1 MNPEIVSRSIDAQTD
16 KSRSWLFVQIG
27 VFLVLLF
34 SYAYFWHDR
43 DWNTASRL
51 MLTYA
56 IVDRGTVVMDG
67 LDDHSRD
74 FAYWNGKYYCD
85 KTPGFSFLAIVPYA
99 IDRYEFGAPPHPL
112 GRRGPELPHWPADYW
127 TTLGVSG
134 LLTAATGVLLA
145 RWARDL
151 GCSPRRAVLVALGY
165 GLGTPAFVYATLAYG
180 HQAAA
185 FSLLA
190 AFRLLWKS
198 DRKASVEGRSN
209 EPKSRLNSADA
220 KASDQSYAST
230 RTNRSIAI
238 RSSLAGFC
246 AALAATIE
254 LQVGPVAALLG
265 FYLITQVL
273 IRSKPKFA
281 VAAFAAGALIPTAA
295 FLAYNAVA
303 FGDPFDLGY
312 FHLKTARYAKIHS
325 HENPLGLVA
334 PRIEVVRELLIGSK
348 RGLFWY
354 APILLLAS
362 PGWVALVLRRFGSV
376 AIVSTLASVAIFLAN
391 AGYPE
396 WSGGWTTGPRLLA
409 PLIPFAMMG
418 VAGLLALDYRGIDA
432 VAIALAATGGIVVL
446 LFQGVGAR
454 IPDAIDD
461 PLFRAVAPIWR
472 GSRLPPWRGG
482 DRFARTAFSVLFPRT
497 EASLSSR
504 FASARFV
511 PLVAIQAVLIAVL
524 VALSARKK
532 DSTT

>member
-1 MNPEIVSRSIDAQTD
+1 MNRDVESKAINERGSD
-16 KSRSWLFVQIG
+16 SRSWPTVQLG
-27 VFLVLLF
+27 VFFVLLF

-85 KTPGFSFLAIVPYA
+85 KTPGFSFLAMIPYA
-99 IDRYEFGAPPHPL
+99 IDRHVLGAPPHPL
-112 GRRGPELPHWPADYW
+112 GVRGPELPHWPADYW

-134 LLTAATGVLLA
+134 VLTAATGVLLA

-151 GCSPRRAVLVALGY
+151 GCSPRRGLLVALGY

-185 FSLLA
+185 FALLA
-190 AFRLLWKS
+190 AFRLVWASPSKPA
-198 DRKASVEGRSN
+198 DRGAQIATTRHSSSLDSMESKQSN
-209 EPKSRLNSADA
+209 ILNHL
-220 KASDQSYAST
+220 
-230 RTNRSIAI
+230 NRSVAV
-238 RSSLAGFC
+238 RSCTAGFL

-254 LQVGPVAALLG
+254 LQIGPVAALLG
-265 FYLITQVL
+265 FYLLIQV
-273 IRSKPKFA
+273 IFRSKPKLA

-295 FLAYNAVA
+295 FLAYNAIA

-334 PRIEVVRELLIGSK
+334 PRIEVVRELLIGSR

-354 APILLLAS
+354 APLLLLAI
-362 PGWVALVLRRFGSV
+362 PGWITLGLRRFGSI
-376 AIVSTLASVAIFLAN
+376 AIVSAVASLAIFLVN

-409 PLIPFAMMG
+409 PLIPFAMLG
-418 VAGLLALDYRGIDA
+418 VAGLLALDFRGIDA
-432 VAIALAATGGIVVL
+432 AAIALAVAGGIVVF

-461 PLFRAVAPIWR
+461 PLFRAVMPIWR
-472 GSRLPPWRGG
+472 GSRPPPWRQG
-482 DRFARTAFSVLFPRT
+482 DRFARTAFSILFPQTAAR
-497 EASLSSR
+497 ASAR
-504 FASARFV
+504 FAAARFV
-511 PLVAIQAVLIAVL
+511 PLVAIQAAAVAIL
-524 VALSARKK
+524 VAFAGRNK
-532 DSTT
+532 DQRT

>member
-1 MNPEIVSRSIDAQTD
+1 MNRDVESKAINDLNYD
-16 KSRSWLFVQIG
+16 SRSWTTVQVG
-27 VFLVLLF
+27 VFFVLLF
-34 SYAYFWHDR
+34 SYAYYWHDR

-85 KTPGFSFLAIVPYA
+85 KTPGFSFLAIIPYA
-99 IDRYEFGAPPHPL
+99 IDRHVFGAPPHPL
-112 GRRGPELPHWPADYW
+112 GLRGPDLPHWPADYW
-127 TTLGVSG
+127 TTLCVSG

-145 RWARDL
+145 RWSRDL
-151 GCSPRRAVLVALGY
+151 GCSPRRGLLVALAY

-190 AFRLLWKS
+190 AFRLLWASPPKPAAEGS
-198 DRKASVEGRSN
+198 DIASAIPAN
-209 EPKSRLNSADA
+209 SRDSKESKQPNISIHL
-220 KASDQSYAST
+220 
-230 RTNRSIAI
+230 NRSVAV
-238 RSSLAGFC
+238 RSGLAGFL

-265 FYLITQVL
+265 FYLLIQV
-273 IRSKPKFA
+273 IFRSKPKLA

-295 FLAYNAVA
+295 FLAYNMIA

-334 PRIEVVRELLIGSK
+334 PRIEIVRELLIGSR
-348 RGLFWY
+348 RGLFGY
-354 APILLLAS
+354 APLLLMAI
-362 PGWVALVLRRFGSV
+362 PGWIALGLRRFGSI
-376 AIVSTLASVAIFLAN
+376 AIVSALASLAIFLVN

-409 PLIPFAMMG
+409 PLIPFAMLG

-432 VAIALAATGGIVVL
+432 AAVALAVAGGIVVF

-461 PLFRAVAPIWR
+461 PLFRAVTPIWS
-472 GSRLPPWRGG
+472 GSRLPPWRQG
-482 DRFARTAFSVLFPRT
+482 DRFARTAFSIVFPRT
-497 EASLSSR
+497 AARVSSR
-504 FASARFV
+504 FAAAHFV
-511 PLVAIQAVLIAVL
+511 PLVAIQAAAIAIL
-524 VALSARKK
+524 VALAGRKK
-532 DSTT
+532 DWKT